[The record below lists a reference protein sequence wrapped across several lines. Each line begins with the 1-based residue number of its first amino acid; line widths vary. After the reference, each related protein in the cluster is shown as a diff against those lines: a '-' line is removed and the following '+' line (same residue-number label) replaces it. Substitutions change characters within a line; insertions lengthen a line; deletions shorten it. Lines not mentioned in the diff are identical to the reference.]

1 MLVISKAHCFLSGLE
16 QFSLLV
22 SAIAHDVG
30 HLGVNNKFLVDTGH
44 ELALQYNDNSPLENM
59 HCSKMFNL
67 LGDGTNIFES
77 LNRNAF
83 IESRKICIEAILST
97 DMNNHNG
104 MVEEA
109 NGIYQKRP
117 DARSQDPASFLKAK
131 EIKTKVMNIFLHVA
145 DISNPTRPWTICRE
159 WAFKCL
165 DEFFL
170 QGDRERQLGIPLQPL
185 NDRDTVNKATSQIGF
200 IEFMI
205 VPLEAAK
212 VKLFP
217 SLHEPTTFLKCNL
230 EEWFRLWIEEDTPTD
245 VEREKFRGRVA
256 KASQTLTLAMEGSI
270 DSSRSVF

>member
-1 MLVISKAHCFLSGLE
+1 MLVISNAHCFLSGLE
-16 QFSLLV
+16 QFALLV
-22 SAIAHDVG
+22 SAIAHDVAHPG
-30 HLGVNNKFLVDTGH
+30 FNNKFLVDTGH
-44 ELALQYNDNSPLENM
+44 ELALQYNDISPLENM
-59 HCSKMFNL
+59 HCSNL
-67 LGDGTNIFES
+67 FTLIGDGTNIFES

-83 IESRKICIEAILST
+83 FESRKICIEAILST
-97 DMNNHNG
+97 DMSKHNG

-109 NGIYQKRP
+109 KGFYQNRP
-117 DARSQDPASFLKAK
+117 DARSQDPASFFKAK

-170 QGDRERQLGIPLQPL
+170 QGDREKQLAIPVQPL
-185 NDRDTVNKATSQIGF
+185 NDRTTVNKATSQISF
-200 IEFMI
+200 IEYMI

-230 EEWFRLWIEEDTPTD
+230 EEWFRLWIEEDAPTD
-245 VEREKFRGRVA
+245 VEREKFRARVA
-256 KASQTLTLAMEGSI
+256 KASQTLTRAMEGSI
-270 DSSRSVF
+270 DSARSVF